1 MVLPEV
7 YGFSNGIS
15 LTQNAT
21 NLRNDPKHAL
31 SITMSAVRRLFNHY
45 VLVIIP
51 SVSAEEVTTVVVIDR
66 ICENNLHIK
75 FTPIIMNNLSFGL
88 PRFSI

>member
-1 MVLPEV
+1 MVLPEL

-21 NLRNDPKHAL
+21 NLRNDPKYSLAL
-31 SITMSAVRRLFNHY
+31 TTSSVRRFFGNY

-51 SVSAEEVTTVVVIDR
+51 SINADEVTTVVVIDR
-66 ICENNLHIK
+66 IC
-75 FTPIIMNNLSFGL
+75 
-88 PRFSI
+88 